1 MRVAWNVSGRN
12 VSDLNERKGL
22 LVPGKERI
30 ATEDRSKDKAKIE
43 AKNRRRERGGER
55 TWVVEF
61 RFTSQG

>member
-1 MRVAWNVSGRN
+1 
-12 VSDLNERKGL
+12 

-61 RFTSQG
+61 GVH